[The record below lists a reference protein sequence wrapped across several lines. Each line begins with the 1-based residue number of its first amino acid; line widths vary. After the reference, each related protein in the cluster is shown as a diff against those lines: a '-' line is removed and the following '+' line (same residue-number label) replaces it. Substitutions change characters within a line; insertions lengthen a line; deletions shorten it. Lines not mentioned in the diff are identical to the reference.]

1 MPARSKAQ
9 QRLFGMVHALQ
20 KGEAKDGKMPK
31 KIVEMAKRMNPES
44 VRHFASTKTDDL
56 PEKKASFL
64 EKSFALGF
72 VSALSERLSHAGR
85 SLNRA

>member
-20 KGEAKDGKMPK
+20 KGEAKDWKMSK
-31 KIVEMAKRMNPES
+31 KIVEMAMRIDPEY
-44 VRHFASTKTDDL
+44 VRHFASTKTDEL

-72 VSALSERLSHAGR
+72 VSAFSERMSHAGR